1 MTTDF
6 IEPGPFEAL
15 GLLSGADSQAIE
27 RRADALAALLKLG
40 LGPPEGDAVA
50 LEAGFV
56 PRTPRGRDRGGP
68 RAPRSQRWLREALLW
83 PDCTTLGS
91 ALTVAADLLEA
102 AAGRPTEPAG
112 LVRHLALEY
121 VSDIVRRAPRATE
134 PDEQFDK
141 LLTPPAVPPLYV
153 GPAVPGR
160 ATDRPDGSNDH

>member
-1 MTTDF
+1 MTIDL

-15 GLLSGADSQAIE
+15 GLLSGADAQAIE
-27 RRADALAALLKLG
+27 RRADALSALLKLG

-50 LEAGFV
+50 LEADFA
-56 PRTPRGRDRGGP
+56 RTPEVVAEAARALRDP
-68 RAPRSQRWLREALLW
+68 QRWLREVLLW
-83 PDCTTLGS
+83 PDCRTSGS

-121 VSDIVRRAPRATE
+121 VTDVVGRAPHATE
-134 PDEQFDK
+134 PDERIEK

-153 GPAVPGR
+153 GPKVAGR
-160 ATDRPDGSNDH
+160 APDGPDGSNDD